1 MQILETERGKPHGS
15 HSPISCTGYRSWW
28 SCRKTLSM
36 SCYAFRKAS
45 IPPPSLLHKLFHKKK
60 MEKKL
65 EGGQID
71 LVHLFTVDFWIP
83 TIIKD
88 EEEKEEE
95 ERSQ

>member
-1 MQILETERGKPHGS
+1 
-15 HSPISCTGYRSWW
+15 
-28 SCRKTLSM
+28 
-36 SCYAFRKAS
+36 
-45 IPPPSLLHKLFHKKK
+45 

-95 ERSQ
+95 EHGQWKPTMDE